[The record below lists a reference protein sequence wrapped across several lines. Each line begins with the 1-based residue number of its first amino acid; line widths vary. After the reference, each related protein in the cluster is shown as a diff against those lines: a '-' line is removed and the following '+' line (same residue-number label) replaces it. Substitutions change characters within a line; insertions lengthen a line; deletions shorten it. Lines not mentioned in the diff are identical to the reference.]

1 VTYTRLAFLLL
12 GLAVV
17 GLAGIGAIRV
27 YEALKAP
34 SVSPVPFTKVKRGDV
49 AFTITSQG
57 SLQGGNSKVLTAPM
71 TGSRELILTEL
82 RKSGELVN
90 EGDVVAQFDTTEETF
105 KLREAE
111 SDLLEAEQQ
120 VLQAKNETLAREE
133 ELTYELLK
141 AGADHKLA
149 ELECRRNELLA
160 TMVAKQNNLALL
172 AAKERLD
179 KLQHDYVERKNAAQA
194 SIAIQEASR
203 KKAQMQAETARRN
216 IGLMTLKAPMKGY
229 VNVEKNTNSNFFFPG
244 MQFPLLQIGD
254 AVRAGLGVVQIPD
267 LTSWE
272 VTAQINEQ
280 DRGHI
285 ALNQASEIRVM
296 AAGKKFTGKVTNLGG
311 TSGPPWNRR
320 FECKLSLDS
329 SSPEL
334 RPGMS
339 AQIVIRT
346 ETIPNAIWI
355 PAQALFESD
364 SRRYVYV
371 RSGNSF
377 TTKDVTLVRRSES
390 QAVLTGLNEG
400 ELVALA
406 NPTAHEQQNKG
417 PASAPTT
424 PGKATG
430 K

>member
-1 VTYTRLAFLLL
+1 VNQTRFLFLLL
-12 GLAVV
+12 TVGVL
-17 GLAGIGAIRV
+17 GLAGVGAARI

-34 SVSPVPFTKVKRGDV
+34 SVSPVPFTKVKRGEV
-49 AFTITSQG
+49 AFSITSNG
-57 SLQGGNSKVLTAPM
+57 ALQGGNSKVLTAPM
-71 TGSRELILTEL
+71 TGSRELVLTEL

-111 SDLLEAEQQ
+111 SDLLETEQQ
-120 VLQAKNETLAREE
+120 VLQAQNEALAREE
-133 ELTYELLK
+133 ELAYELMK
-141 AGADHKLA
+141 ARADHKLA

-160 TMVAKQNNLALL
+160 TMVAKQNDLALL

-203 KKAQMQAETARRN
+203 RKAQMQAETARRN
-216 IGLMTLKAPMKGY
+216 IQLMTLKAPMKGY

-280 DRGHI
+280 DRGHL
-285 ALNQASEIRVM
+285 ALQQVAEIRVM
-296 AAGKKFTGKVTNLGG
+296 AVGKKFTGKVTNLGG

-320 FECKLSLDS
+320 FECKLSLEQP
-329 SSPEL
+329 SPDL

-339 AQIVIRT
+339 AVTVIRT
-346 ETIPNAIWI
+346 ESIPNAIWV

-364 SRRYVYV
+364 GRRYVYV
-371 RSGNSF
+371 RTGNSF
-377 TTKDVTLVRRSES
+377 TAKDVTLVRRSES

-406 NPTAHEQQNKG
+406 NPTEREEQNKAAA
-417 PASAPTT
+417 PAA
-424 PGKATG
+424 PGKG
-430 K
+430 LPK